1 MNGACDTGGR
11 PGRAWTGEVSVASGM
26 GLTLGG
32 LLSAHLRD
40 QPGVRDVQPRVHPAP
55 SGRSGEGERLT
66 LQLQTDAAAD
76 PQAAVVEVARQLRAV
91 CIAFAPEAAAPPPP
105 SSQRRRLPGRL
116 AWPLDALG
124 LSLRCELAL
133 RRAGIEQLGAL
144 AALNERQLLA
154 LPHLGR
160 RQVAE
165 VVDMLAA
172 HGLRPGTRWPD

>member
-1 MNGACDTGGR
+1 MNGPLGR
-11 PGRAWTGEVSVASGM
+11 LEAQRGSVTTEAVVASGL

-32 LLSAHLRD
+32 WMAAHLRQ
-40 QPGVRDVQPRVHPAP
+40 QPGVRAVLPRVRPAP
-55 SGRSGEGERLT
+55 AGRSGQGERLT
-66 LQLQTDAAAD
+66 LQVDADAGTDPRATLAR
-76 PQAAVVEVARQLRAV
+76 VARQLRAV
-91 CIAFAPEAAAPPPP
+91 CVSFAPEAAAPPPP
-105 SSQRRRLPGRL
+105 PPERPRLRGSL

-144 AALNERQLLA
+144 AALDERQLLA

-172 HGLRPGTRWPD
+172 HGLQPGTPLPG